1 MHGRGGSAD
10 WPRETFLTDGLV
22 RIEKKFLPELRKW
35 IAQQQG
41 LEEES
46 EEEKAESEN
55 EEALM
60 ADDS

>member
-1 MHGRGGSAD
+1 MHGRGGFRG
-10 WPRETFLTDGLV
+10 WPLETFLTDGLV

-46 EEEKAESEN
+46 EEEEVENEN

-60 ADDS
+60 ADGS

>member
-1 MHGRGGSAD
+1 
-10 WPRETFLTDGLV
+10 V

-46 EEEKAESEN
+46 EEEEVESEN